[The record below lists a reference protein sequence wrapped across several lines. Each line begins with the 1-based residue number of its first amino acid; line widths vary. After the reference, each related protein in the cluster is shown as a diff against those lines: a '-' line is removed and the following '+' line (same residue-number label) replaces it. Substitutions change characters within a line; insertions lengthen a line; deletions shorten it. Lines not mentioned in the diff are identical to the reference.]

1 MNTPAFRI
9 SWVLAAT
16 LPLMLLAPLQASA
29 AEKAAE
35 PCKAQLPEQG
45 QPVPGDSA
53 SGQNRVADCNGVL
66 HPPAV
71 GDPEMVKPAPDVG
84 KLRIVPPD
92 AVPQNDGNGAGGQQG
107 KSP

>member
-1 MNTPAFRI
+1 MNKQAFQI
-9 SWVLAAT
+9 SWALAAT

-35 PCKAQLPEQG
+35 PCKAQPQEQG
-45 QPVPGDSA
+45 QPAPGDST
-53 SGQNRVADCNGVL
+53 SDQNRVADCNGVL
-66 HPPAV
+66 HPPAI

-92 AVPQNDGNGAGGQQG
+92 AVPQTGNNGTPNEG
-107 KSP
+107 KTP